1 LPTPDWISGTMKG
14 QIETVLSFPEDCFVG
29 GGQMGELMRSLDWSK
44 TCIGAVETWSQAL
57 RMMVRILLA
66 NRFPMVLWWGPS
78 YCQLYNDPYR
88 PMLGKKHPRSMGQ
101 PAKECFPEIWDII
114 GSLIDA
120 PFRGGSA
127 TWMED
132 LQLEVLRYDR
142 LEESHFTFAHSPV
155 PDDAEPSG
163 IGGVLGT
170 VHEITAQVLGERR
183 GLVLREL
190 GSRSGAAKTAEEA
203 CLIAART
210 LSLHPKDIPFALIY
224 LLDADGKQ
232 AHLAG
237 AAGIEMGNVESPL
250 QIDLSGDCS
259 PEAVWPLAKTVRSET
274 MQIVE
279 NLQAKLP
286 SVPPGPWSD
295 PPRSAVVWPIRSDM
309 AHGLAGFLVVGVSS
323 RLRFDD
329 RYRDFC
335 ELVTGQVA
343 SAIAY
348 ARAYEVECKRAA
360 ELEEIDRAK
369 TAFFCNVSHE
379 FRTPLTLMLGPL
391 EEELR
396 ENGKGRERVEIAYR
410 NGLRLLKLV
419 NALLDFS
426 RIEAERTDALYEPT
440 DLAAATV
447 ELASVF
453 RSAIE
458 KAGLRLT
465 VDSPPLPEEVY
476 VDRDMWEKIVL
487 NLLSNAFKFTFEG
500 EIKISL
506 GWYRDH
512 VELSVRDTGV
522 GIPAPELSRIFERF
536 HRVRGTRS
544 RSHEGTGIGL
554 SLVQELVKMHGGE
567 IQVRSVEG
575 QGSFFTV
582 AIPTGHAHLP
592 KERLNGTRSLVSTKL
607 NATPFVEEALRW
619 SPSNTSSS
627 ASHPGELGL
636 TISSMPSAGRAP
648 SVRILFADDNADMR
662 DYVRR
667 LLEEQYEVE
676 TVGDGQAALESILA
690 NPPDLV
696 LTDVMMPRLD
706 GFGLLHALRAD
717 ERTRTLPL
725 IMLSARAGEE
735 ARVEGLIAGVDDYL
749 IKPFSARELLARIGT
764 HVEMTRLRRAAATAL
779 EESEKRLREMADHAP
794 VMIWITD
801 DHGNV
806 EFVNRTYLQYFEV
819 TLADVAGQEWT
830 NLVHPGDLE
839 SYSQQLLAASAAGRS
854 FRAEARLRRGD
865 GEWRWVDSWAV
876 PRSPERDRAP
886 GMVVCST
893 DITERKRAEERIREL
908 GAIVESSDDAILGES
923 LDGIITSWNKGAEKI
938 YGYSQ
943 KEVIGQPTSILASAD
958 SPAETQLIL
967 SRIARG
973 EVVDHYE
980 TVQRK
985 KGGEEIHV
993 SLTVSLIRN
1002 REGKIVGASSVARD
1016 ISGRKQ
1022 IEGALRESEER
1033 FRELAEHIEEVF
1045 WISDP
1050 KQTHS
1055 FYVSPAYEKIWG
1067 RTCESLYASPR
1078 SWTEAIHPEDKERI
1092 MADLAK
1098 DRPGPYD
1105 LTYRIVLPGGL
1116 LRWIRDRGFPVHDET
1131 GQMIRIVGIAED
1143 ITQAKEAENALQQ
1156 ANAQLNVLSRRLFEV
1171 QEDERRHLSREL
1183 HDRMGQA
1190 LTAVK
1195 IDLQSTQCLEEH
1207 TEIVRRLDDSIGAL
1221 ELLVQQARQLSLELR
1236 PPLLDDLGLVPALR
1250 WYLDQQAQRTGFH
1263 VKFFA
1268 DPSLERVD
1276 VSLETVCFRVAQE
1289 ALTNIIR
1296 HAHAQEVN
1304 VELHRTTETLHLV
1317 VRDDGIGFDVATAQQ
1332 RCRQGASLGLLGMLE
1347 RVALVGGEW
1356 DCKSAPGSGTEV
1368 HAFLPLQASDPQEPR
1383 P

>member
-1 LPTPDWISGTMKG
+1 MKG
-14 QIETVLSFPEDCFVG
+14 QFETVVSFPEDCFVG

-44 TCIGAVETWSQAL
+44 TSIGAVETWSPAL
-57 RMMVRILLA
+57 RMMVRVLLI
-66 NRFPMVLWWGPS
+66 NRFPMILWWGS
-78 YCQLYNDPYR
+78 GYCQFYNDSYR
-88 PMLGKKHPRSMGQ
+88 PVLGKKHPRSMGQ
-101 PAKECFPEIWDII
+101 PASECFAEIWASI
-114 GSLIDA
+114 GPLIDTA
-120 PFRGGSA
+120 FSRGSA
-127 TWMED
+127 TWMDD
-132 LQLEVLRYDR
+132 LELEYLRSEH
-142 LEESHFTFAHSPV
+142 LEEAHFEFAYSPV
-155 PDDAEPSG
+155 PDDSVPSG

-170 VHEITAQVLGERR
+170 VQEITLQVLAERR
-183 GLVLREL
+183 GLALREL
-190 GSRSGAAKTAEEA
+190 GSRAGEAKTAEEA
-203 CLIAART
+203 CLIAVRT
-210 LSLHPKDIPFALIY
+210 LSQYPKDIPFALTY
-224 LLDADGKQ
+224 LLDGDRKQ
-232 AHLAG
+232 AQLAG
-237 AAGIEMGNVESPL
+237 AAGIEMGKVESPL
-250 QIDLSGDCS
+250 LIDLSEEHTS
-259 PEAVWPLAKTVRSET
+259 EAIWPLAETVRSET
-274 MQIVE
+274 VQNVE
-279 NLQAKLP
+279 DLQGKLP
-286 SVPPGPWSD
+286 SVPPGPWAD
-295 PPRSAVVWPIRSDM
+295 PPRSAVVWPIRSDLP
-309 AHGLAGFLVVGVSS
+309 HQLAGILVIGVSS
-323 RLRFDD
+323 RLHFDG
-329 RYRDFC
+329 RYHDFC
-335 ELVTGQVA
+335 ELVAAQLA
-343 SAIAY
+343 SAINY
-348 ARAYEVECKRAA
+348 AHAYELERKRAEA
-360 ELEEIDRAK
+360 LAEIDRAK
-369 TAFFCNVSHE
+369 TAFFNNVSHE

-396 ENGKGRERVEIAYR
+396 ENGNGRERIEIAHR
-410 NGLRLLKLV
+410 SCQRLLKLV
-419 NALLDFS
+419 NTLLDFS
-426 RIEAERTDALYEPT
+426 RIEAGRIEAIYEPT
-440 DLAAATV
+440 DLAVTTA

-453 RSAIE
+453 RSAVE
-458 KAGLRLT
+458 KAGLQLI
-465 VDSPPLPEEVY
+465 VDCPPLPEEVY
-476 VDRDMWEKIVL
+476 VDREMWEKIVL

-500 EIKISL
+500 EIKVSL
-506 GWYRDH
+506 CWRRDH
-512 VELSVRDTGV
+512 IELAVSDTGAGISVAELSHV
-522 GIPAPELSRIFERF
+522 FERF
-536 HRVRGTRS
+536 HRIRGTRS
-544 RSHEGTGIGL
+544 RTHEGTGIGL

-567 IQVRSVEG
+567 VQVRSAEG
-575 QGSFFTV
+575 QGSTFTV
-582 AIPTGHAHLP
+582 TIPTGHGHLP
-592 KERLNGTRSLVSTKL
+592 KERLTGTRSLVSTRL

-619 SPSNTSSS
+619 LPGDTFSDT
-627 ASHPGELGL
+627 SHPGELGL
-636 TISSMPSAGRAP
+636 PISSMPFAPQPQSA
-648 SVRILFADDNADMR
+648 RILFADDNADMR

-667 LLEEQYEVE
+667 LLEKQYQIE
-676 TVGDGQAALESILA
+676 TVGDGQAALESIMA
-690 NPPDLV
+690 NPPDLI

-706 GFGLLHALRAD
+706 GFGLLRALRAD

-779 EESEKRLREMADHAP
+779 QESEKRLREMADNAP

-801 DHGNV
+801 DRGNV

-819 TLADVAGQEWT
+819 TLADVAGQQWK
-830 NLVHPGDLE
+830 NLVHPDDRE
-839 SYSQQLLAASAAGRS
+839 SYSQQLLAASAAWRS
-854 FRAEARLRRGD
+854 FRAEVRLRRGD
-865 GEWRWVDSWAV
+865 GKWRWVDSWAV
-876 PRSPERDRAP
+876 PRSPERGGGAP
-886 GMVVCST
+886 GMVGCGT
-893 DITERKRAEERIREL
+893 DIAERKQAEERIREL
-908 GAIVESSDDAILGES
+908 GAIVESSDDAILGKS

-938 YGYSQ
+938 YGYSDN
-943 KEVIGQPTSILASAD
+943 EVIGQPLSILVSTDHPEEA
-958 SPAETQLIL
+958 QLIL
-967 SRIARG
+967 SRLARG
-973 EVVDHYE
+973 EVINHYE
-980 TVQRK
+980 TVHRK
-985 KGGEEIHV
+985 KDGGEIPV
-993 SLTVSLIRN
+993 SLTVSPIRN
-1002 REGKIVGASSVARD
+1002 REGKIAGASSVARD
-1016 ISGRKQ
+1016 ITERKQ
-1022 IEGALRESEER
+1022 IEKELRESEER
-1033 FRELAEHIEEVF
+1033 FREIAEHIDEVF
-1045 WISDP
+1045 WVSDP

-1131 GQMIRIVGIAED
+1131 GHIIRIVGIAEN
-1143 ITQAKEAENALQQ
+1143 ITQAKEAENALQE

-1183 HDRMGQA
+1183 HDRVGQA

-1195 IDLQSTQCLEEH
+1195 IDLQCTQCLEEH